1 MIKQRSRERVVT
13 FLKILAAGCLGIL
26 LGLYLTYLAIEL
38 GAGLGAVRTGA
49 WTSWPRD
56 GHADID
62 PYGRARLTQ
71 SGEMPLGAA
80 EGLSFFAK
88 TDDEGREFAPS
99 CDYVIGGTVP
109 RARFWTLALLSPDG
123 FPIANMSERY
133 GFTSSEILRG
143 SDGSFS
149 IIIAPQARPGNWLP
163 VGQTQS
169 YVLVLR
175 LYDTELDTGATAL
188 APKDLPSIRKAAC
201 R

>member
-1 MIKQRSRERVVT
+1 MAT
-13 FLKILAAGCLGIL
+13 FLKILAAGCLGIP
-26 LGLYLTYLAIEL
+26 LGLYLTYLAIER

-62 PYGRARLTQ
+62 PYGRARLSH

-80 EGLSFFAK
+80 EGMTFIAK
-88 TDDEGREFAPS
+88 ADDDGEPFTPS
-99 CDYVIGGTVP
+99 CDYVFAGAVP

-123 FPIANMSERY
+123 FPIANMTERY
-133 GFTSSEILRG
+133 GFTSSEILRDA
-143 SDGSFS
+143 DGSFS

-163 VGQTQS
+163 VGQTES

-188 APKDLPSIRKAAC
+188 ATEDLPSIRKAAC